1 MYKNKFSL
9 KYTIILHHLG
19 SKMSKKNYIGV
30 YSTFLKDGT
39 PSYRASITYLGK
51 HISLGSYRKIT
62 KAAKAYKE
70 ASAILENSAL
80 DISSYKKDMALSF
93 DKFVSLINYRDKGM
107 YISNPIYLEKKYFLY
122 YLSPTQVLKFDIDD
136 LFYYSSHKIMQ
147 RGTHL
152 FVADYG
158 SQLSIRERYGIKS
171 YAVEGRDYRFANDDP
186 CDFRYE
192 NIIILNRYRGV
203 RQFAEKGF
211 IRYKAVIHVKSNYVV
226 GKYNTESEAAI
237 AYNKAADILIKNGVK
252 KAFQLNYVEDLSP
265 SQYAD
270 IYMNTKISPKIY
282 EIKR

>member
-1 MYKNKFSL
+1 
-9 KYTIILHHLG
+9 
-19 SKMSKKNYIGV
+19 MSKKNYIGV

-39 PSYRASITYLGK
+39 PSYRASITYYGK
-51 HISLGSYRKIT
+51 HISLGSYSKIT
-62 KAAKAYKE
+62 RASKAYKE
-70 ASAILENSAL
+70 AAAVLENDAIS
-80 DISSYKKDMALSF
+80 ISSYKKDMALSF

-122 YLSPTQVLKFDIDD
+122 YLSPSQVLKFDIDD

-211 IRYKAVIHVKSNYVV
+211 VKYKAVIHVKSNYVV
-226 GKYNTESEAAI
+226 GKYNTEAEAAI

-270 IYMNTKISPKIY
+270 IYMNIKISPKIF
-282 EIKR
+282 EIKRK